1 MSQRLSAGVVVVRE
15 SADGAR
21 YLLLRAYRNWDF
33 PKGLVEP
40 GEDPV
45 ATAIREAREE
55 AGLTDLVFEWGT
67 DFVETEPYARNKIAR
82 YYLARTGTQRV
93 ILGVNPALGRPEHH
107 EFRWVD
113 LTEAFSLTMR
123 RLQRVIAWAA
133 SRVMRPA
140 AAMRR

>member
-107 EFRWVD
+107 EFRWV
-113 LTEAFSLTMR
+113 
-123 RLQRVIAWAA
+123 
-133 SRVMRPA
+133 
-140 AAMRR
+140 